1 MNDNVEEK
9 SVEEVEEEE
18 EAILE
23 PANFSIP
30 IHALLDS
37 AQSSHGLAQNDYV
50 QYHAYCTRR
59 LDRLRH
65 AKEVRRDLTH
75 HNGNQNKSKSK
86 QQQKGGGKHAFLS
99 KTFSVEDFN
108 SHINFA
114 LVTLFSSER
123 AWAHGMSIKSQYA
136 AQNSGSNNNNK
147 SKLNEKSKKKCSP
160 GSVRKHYLN
169 RLKKA
174 AKWSVKLDEM
184 IQVVGDEK
192 SKIEARCY
200 RGWMKGSCA
209 LEMGHWKDACSEFHS
224 ALTICR
230 ALAIGEYGS
239 DKKNV
244 EALEIQDFFNARAEN
259 IIQPLLRYCQYEL
272 QASGTM
278 TEDKIT
284 SFLRLTETEALESFS
299 GNQKLKAKLQ
309 SIQQKKSRTKSNSG
323 TMSQVHFRGKNVPVE
338 NKELK
343 VVLLKIADKKIDLQ
357 KINSQKSKRKQNGGD
372 KNSRTN
378 ADAKFMTL
386 LSEYDDAAA
395 IISAD
400 LNEYINMK
408 SGPAVNSKRFDRECL
423 LGYVKFEKLKLL
435 MQRNED
441 MVNEL
446 RGKKLTLSANQKN
459 MNTSQAVNETSDHQQ
474 DIEAE
479 YKRYEQIAHL
489 YDALMQD
496 ARSVANLPGGGDNFS
511 AENEEIDELE
521 DEFVLEA
528 NANELR
534 IRALRCYYLALMY
547 SANVVGKYIE
557 ATALFDQA
565 SSLAHQAAEEI
576 AACQDIENPDALI
589 ESMIELNED
598 IEKAK
603 CKTEAHAYLANLG
616 SAGATL
622 SDSGKSLIHRLD
634 DFDSGGK
641 SHRLIDIPPTYETIT
656 CKPTFFDIANNYISD
671 MPIDELKAH
680 IENNK
685 TQSRSLLGW
694 FLGS

>member
-1 MNDNVEEK
+1 MSDTCEEKTVEEPEDE
-9 SVEEVEEEE
+9 EEV
-18 EAILE
+18 IME
-23 PANFSIP
+23 PSNFSIP
-30 IHALLDS
+30 IHTLLDA
-37 AQSSHGLAQNDYV
+37 AQSSHGLVQNDYA

-65 AKEVRRDLTH
+65 AKEVRRELTH
-75 HNGNQNKSKSK
+75 HNGNQTKNKSKQ

-99 KTFSVEDFN
+99 KTFSVEDYN

-114 LVTLFSSER
+114 LVNLFSSER
-123 AWAHGMSIKSQYA
+123 AWAHGMSIKSQFA
-136 AQNSGSNNNNK
+136 SKNGGSNNKGKMND
-147 SKLNEKSKKKCSP
+147 KKKKNSSP

-184 IQVVGDEK
+184 IQIVGDEK
-192 SKIEARCY
+192 AKIEAKCY
-200 RGWMKGSCA
+200 RGWIKGSCA

-230 ALAIGEYGS
+230 ALAIGEYGA
-239 DKKNV
+239 DKKDI
-244 EALEIQDFFNARAEN
+244 EALEMQDFFNARAEN

-278 TEDKIT
+278 TEDEIT
-284 SFLRLTETEALESFS
+284 TLLKVAETEALQSYN

-309 SIQQKKSRTKSNSG
+309 SIQQKKLGSKTNNG
-323 TMSQVHFRGKNVPVE
+323 TMSQMHFRGKDVTVE
-338 NKELK
+338 NKELRMA
-343 VVLLKIADKKIDLQ
+343 LLKIADKKIDLQ
-357 KINSQKSKRKQNGGD
+357 KINSKKSKSKQNGGD
-372 KNSRTN
+372 NNSRTN
-378 ADAKFMTL
+378 ADAKFMIL

-395 IISAD
+395 IITAD
-400 LNEYINMK
+400 LKEYMSMK
-408 SGPAVNSKRFDRECL
+408 SGPAVNAKRFDRECL
-423 LGYVKFEKLKLL
+423 LGYVKYEKLKLL
-435 MQRNED
+435 MQRNEN

-446 RGKKLTLSANQKN
+446 REKDKALSTNHKN
-459 MNTSQAVNETSDHQQ
+459 KYTSEGSVGISDQQQ
-474 DIEAE
+474 DVEAE

-496 ARSVANLPGGGDNFS
+496 ARSVANLPGGGDS
-511 AENEEIDELE
+511 LSKEKDDIDQLE

-528 NANELR
+528 NANVLR
-534 IRALRCYYLALMY
+534 IRALRCYYLAQMY
-547 SANVVGKYIE
+547 SANVVGKYTE
-557 ATALFDQA
+557 ATALFDQT

-576 AACQDIENPDALI
+576 AACQDIENPDVLI
-589 ESMIELNED
+589 ESMIDLQED

-603 CKTEAHAYLANLG
+603 CRTEAHAYLASLG

-622 SDSGKSLIHRLD
+622 TDSGKSLIHRLD

-641 SHRLIDIPPTYETIT
+641 SYRLVDIPPTYETIT
-656 CKPTFFDIANNYISD
+656 CKPTFFDVANNHISD
-671 MPIDELKAH
+671 MPINELQKH
-680 IENNK
+680 IDNNK